1 MAIDRKVLDIDPA
14 KTADAIEAFIR
25 ETVGSTLRRK
35 GIVIG
40 VSGGIDSA
48 VAAALSVRALGP
60 ERVYGMILPERDSS
74 PDSRRIALQ
83 VIESLGIEHGEFEIT
98 PALETFGVY
107 ETRDEV
113 VRGYFP
119 ELPDDYRFRL
129 TLPQDL
135 LDRDRISAYRLEVET
150 AGGEIRSARLS
161 RDDYLEMMAAND
173 IKQRLRM
180 TRLYYE
186 AERRY
191 YIVCGT
197 TNRAETAQG
206 FFVKFGDGGVDIE
219 PLADLYKSQVFV
231 LGRHLDLPEDVLART
246 PSPDTYSLPVSD
258 KDFYFCLSYDQVDLL
273 LYALEHG
280 GTVEE
285 AAAALGLET
294 EQATRAWKDLE
305 RKRAATEHLRSLPPS
320 PDLGI

>member
-1 MAIDRKVLDIDPA
+1 MAIDAGVLRIDA
-14 KTADAIEAFIR
+14 AATAGKIEAFIR
-25 ETVGSTLRRK
+25 DAVKNTFRRK

-48 VAAALSVRALGP
+48 VAAALSVRALGA
-60 ERVYGMILPERDSS
+60 ERVHGVILPERDSS
-74 PDSRRIALQ
+74 PDSRRFALQ
-83 VIESLGIEHGEFEIT
+83 VIESLGIEHSEFEIT
-98 PALETFGVY
+98 AALETFGVY
-107 ETRDEV
+107 EKRDAV
-113 VRGYFP
+113 VRRYFP
-119 ELPDDYRFRL
+119 DVADGYRFRL
-129 TLPQDL
+129 VLPQDL
-135 LDRDRISAYRLEVET
+135 LERDRISAYRLEVD
-150 AGGEIRSARLS
+150 GGDGGIRSARLS

-180 TRLYYE
+180 TQLYYE

-191 YIVCGT
+191 FIVCGT

-219 PLADLYKSQVFV
+219 PLTDLYKSQVFEI
-231 LGRHLDLPEDVLART
+231 GRHLGVPADVLART

-273 LYALEHG
+273 LYAMEHG
-280 GTVEE
+280 HTVEE
-285 AAAALGLET
+285 AAAALGLEAG
-294 EQATRAWKDLE
+294 QAARAWKDLE
-305 RKRAATEHLRSLPPS
+305 RKREATKHLRSLPPV